1 MQGLLR
7 SYGREYILYVPY
19 KADDGKWTAAVV
31 LWPLEE
37 LSPGTETHIHTLKDH
52 GEQFCPRTLWHAEE
66 PEIKP
71 PILWIVDSPLYLL
84 SHRSPWRLSSCW
96 KWLILIILMHPVL
109 KFFLKKKKQQASE
122 KRIQGWCHICY
133 ILTNCN
139 NICIKSFSVSGLSLN
154 RPVSEISWI
163 VVGGVSPCWW
173 RKCCPI
179 RGPVLTRWLA
189 SGGQ

>member
-1 MQGLLR
+1 MDCSCSLMTTWRTFTRNRNSHSHTERPRGTILPKDTLTRRRARDQTAYLMNSWQPTLPPEPQEPMTPFFMLEMTDLNNIDASCFKILVLLK
-7 SYGREYILYVPY
+7 E
-19 KADDGKWTAAVV
+19 
-31 LWPLEE
+31 
-37 LSPGTETHIHTLKDH
+37 
-52 GEQFCPRTLWHAEE
+52 
-66 PEIKP
+66 
-71 PILWIVDSPLYLL
+71 
-84 SHRSPWRLSSCW
+84 
-96 KWLILIILMHPVL
+96 
-109 KFFLKKKKQQASE
+109 KKQQASE